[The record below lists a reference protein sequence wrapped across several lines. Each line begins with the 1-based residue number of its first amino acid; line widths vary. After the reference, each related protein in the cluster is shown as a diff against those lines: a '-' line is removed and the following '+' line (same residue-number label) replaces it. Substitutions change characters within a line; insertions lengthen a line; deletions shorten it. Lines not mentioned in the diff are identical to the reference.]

1 MQRPFRILFL
11 CTGNS
16 ARSILA
22 EAICRAR
29 GGERVE
35 VFSAGSRPRGEPH
48 PMALAVLR
56 DRGLPATGLSSKS
69 WERFAGPQAPALDL
83 VITVC
88 DSAAA
93 EPCPVFPGPARRLHW
108 SLPDPAAVQG
118 TDAQIRAAFEAVAD
132 ELERRI
138 AELLASLKGDSSRA
152 VAGSTK
158 AHADVRSDLGDG
170 QARVDSRP

>member
-1 MQRPFRILFL
+1 MTRENGTPRPVRILFL

-16 ARSILA
+16 ARSLLA

-35 VFSAGSRPRGEPH
+35 VFSAGSHPRGTPH

-56 DRGLPATGLSSKS
+56 DRGLPTEDLASKS
-69 WERFAGPQAPALDL
+69 WDLFAGPDAPPLDL
-83 VITVC
+83 VVKVC

-118 TDAQIRAAFEAVAD
+118 TEAQIRSAFEAVAD

-138 AELLASLKGDSSRA
+138 DELLASLKHVS
-152 VAGSTK
+152 
-158 AHADVRSDLGDG
+158 
-170 QARVDSRP
+170 

>member
-1 MQRPFRILFL
+1 MQRPLRILFL

-29 GGERVE
+29 GGDRVE
-35 VFSAGSRPRGEPH
+35 VFSAGSKPRGAPH

-56 DRGLPATGLSSKS
+56 DRGLPTEGLASKS
-69 WERFAGPQAPALDL
+69 WDLFAGPDAPALDL
-83 VITVC
+83 VVTVC

-108 SLPDPAAVQG
+108 SLPDPAAVEG
-118 TDAQIRAAFEAVAD
+118 SEEEAAFEAVAD

-138 AELLASLKGDSSRA
+138 GALLEAPARA
-152 VAGSTK
+152 
-158 AHADVRSDLGDG
+158 
-170 QARVDSRP
+170 

>member
-1 MQRPFRILFL
+1 MQHPFRILFL

-35 VFSAGSRPRGEPH
+35 VSSAGSKPRGAPH

-56 DRGLPATGLSSKS
+56 DRGLPTEGLASKS
-69 WERFAGPQAPALDL
+69 WDLFAGPDAPAFDL
-83 VITVC
+83 VVTVC

-118 TDAQIRAAFEAVAD
+118 TEAEVRAAFEAVAD

-138 AELLASLKGDSSRA
+138 GALLEAPGRA
-152 VAGSTK
+152 
-158 AHADVRSDLGDG
+158 
-170 QARVDSRP
+170 